1 MDASA
6 ARKHLVAG
14 GCLALAAR
22 VVRSETSS
30 WLCLAKHHDEIPTW
44 SPLTDT
50 VRNEKFAILT
60 HVSLCLGCGKS
71 TDVFAVDTVLW
82 WHKEAV

>member
-30 WLCLAKHHDEIPTW
+30 WLCQWRQTERQISSSLEAAATTTWGRGVMSKSHATVTHAKITAK
-44 SPLTDT
+44 
-50 VRNEKFAILT
+50 V
-60 HVSLCLGCGKS
+60 VLC
-71 TDVFAVDTVLW
+71 
-82 WHKEAV
+82 